1 MKEMEKESFKEIS
14 EARTQEE
21 LERIRLKY
29 LGRKGIITE
38 NLSQIS
44 ELPLEERKL
53 QGKKIND
60 IKQHIAEE
68 IEKRKSDLK
77 EKSISGTSESKIDI
91 TLSGKPFEIGKIHP
105 LMQLMNEVKD
115 IFLGLGFTIATGPDM
130 EKDYYNFTALN
141 IPKDHPS
148 RDIQDTFYIK
158 PKEQNAKSESY
169 STVTK
174 QGEKEI
180 VLRTHT
186 SPVQIHI
193 MEKNKPPIRIIAP
206 GRVYRHEAV
215 DASHSYIFHQIEGLA
230 VDEDITFADLKAVLD
245 SFIKKM
251 FGSNVLSR
259 FRPSYFPFTEPSAE
273 VDMQCLICKG
283 TGCSVCKQTG
293 WVELLG
299 CGMVN
304 PKVFEFV
311 NYDSNKYTGYAFGM
325 GIERIAMLKYGINDM
340 RLFYENDLD
349 FLKQF

>member
-1 MKEMEKESFKEIS
+1 MIKIEDVISEIS
-14 EARTQEE
+14 SILTQEE
-21 LERIRLKY
+21 LEKIRLKY
-29 LGRKGIITE
+29 IGRKGILTDE
-38 NLSQIS
+38 LSNIS
-44 ELPLEERKL
+44 KLSIEEKKNT
-53 QGKKIND
+53 GKKINE
-60 IKQHIAEE
+60 IKQRIIEE
-68 IEKRKSDLK
+68 IEKRKNEIK
-77 EKSISGTSESKIDI
+77 RASISEHAENSIDI
-91 TLSGKPFEIGKIHP
+91 TLSGKPLEIGKIHP
-105 LMQLMNEVKD
+105 LMQTMDEVKN
-115 IFLGLGFTIATGPDM
+115 IFLGFGFSIATGPDM